1 MQQEEIKRLLV
12 DFTFAGHAQ
21 RFSVPVLAHTRRNLH
36 MGDTVILFGDDV
48 PETLARVLSVS
59 DERPDVEF
67 ELVVSPS

>member
-1 MQQEEIKRLLV
+1 MQQEETKRLLV

-48 PETLARVLSVS
+48 PDTLARVLSVS
-59 DERPDVEF
+59 AEQSEVEF
-67 ELVVSPS
+67 ELVDSRS